1 MTEMNNATMTI
12 MSSVVEVKFICSCN
26 LFSLYVHCKTRAA
39 WSNRR
44 HNLLFNCQIPHLP
57 YVTLILYLC
66 NRKNLMPGSLDF
78 YHYTENIVEPNIF
91 KVRILLHTIYC
102 KLCLDTE
109 YWLLNQEYHWI
120 DDRKVD
126 LFSLCVLFSK

>member
-44 HNLLFNCQIPHLP
+44 HNLLFNCQIPHLL

-66 NRKNLMPGSLDF
+66 NRKNLIPGSLDF
-78 YHYTENIVEPNIF
+78 YHHTGNIVEPNIF
-91 KVRILLHTIYC
+91 RSGFCSIQFTVNFVG
-102 KLCLDTE
+102 TE
-109 YWLLNQEYHWI
+109 YWLLNQEYHLI

-126 LFSLCVLFSK
+126 LFSLYVLFSK